1 MGDLRECYACRR
13 PHSAHSLVRAPEPI
27 RGREVSAC
35 LACVFGW
42 VRKRIPDDS
51 LREKLGMI
59 YARFVIAT
67 ITGGHKPA
75 VKGDFIGIGVA
86 IAAMQNEQLRQ
97 AIVAAAQSVSE
108 EN

>member
-1 MGDLRECYACRR
+1 VDDFRECYACRR

-35 LACVFGW
+35 LACIFGW
-42 VRKRIPDDS
+42 LRKRNPDAT
-51 LREKLGMI
+51 LRERLGMI

-75 VKGDFIGIGVA
+75 VKGDFTGIGVA

-97 AIVAAAQSVSE
+97 AIVAAAQAVRD